1 MQKAPC
7 TAPIAQPGPR
17 IIRLSRVTTFTLF
30 FLAVFFQAGA
40 YGLTFMLPRLFE
52 TFGASEKMVGA
63 MLFITAIT
71 TLITIYFSGH
81 LSDALG
87 RLSALGM
94 ACLAIAASLFL
105 FGSAGSVGLG
115 LVMASA
121 LLGFGWGLTYSLG
134 PIVLTRLVRA
144 EERVRYFTLLSVFV
158 MAGFGLSPVL
168 AFVLEAN
175 GFTVSDAFFVTAALC
190 TLSAT
195 LFFVLRTPVQQHAL
209 VPGPEASSRIT
220 LPLLR
225 RIFASPARTPVL
237 MVCLGASVFAGLN
250 NFQTVYADA
259 RGLNYANF
267 FLTYTVTV
275 VVFRLILAKFKG
287 GSTPY
292 RTIAMLQYV
301 MCGSIILFLV
311 SGSSVILY
319 LATAVLFGLGYGV
332 SYPILVAMAA
342 NDAEADIGAQTL
354 QLFALTYF
362 VGIFGFPL
370 IAGWMLTEW
379 GAMSVLVL
387 IACLAAF
394 EASLALRRALVPS

>member
-1 MQKAPC
+1 M
-7 TAPIAQPGPR
+7 
-17 IIRLSRVTTFTLF
+17 SRFTTFSLF

-40 YGLTFMLPRLFE
+40 YGLTFMLPRLFAG
-52 TFGASEKMVGA
+52 FGASEKTVGA
-63 MLFITAIT
+63 MLLITAIT
-71 TLITIYFSGH
+71 TLITVYYSGH
-81 LSDALG
+81 LSDAMG
-87 RLSALGM
+87 RLYALGL
-94 ACLAIAASLFL
+94 ACLAIAASLAL
-105 FGSAGSVGLG
+105 FGLTSAVGVL
-115 LVMASA
+115 LVLASA
-121 LLGFGWGLTYSLG
+121 LLGFGWGLTYSLC

-144 EERVRYFTLLSVFV
+144 DERVRYFTLLSVFV

-168 AFVLEAN
+168 ASVLEAN
-175 GFTVSDAFFVTAALC
+175 GLTISDAFFVTAALC

-195 LFFVLRTPVQQHAL
+195 LFFVLRTPVQHHAL
-209 VPGPEASSRIT
+209 IPGPEASSRIT
-220 LPLLR
+220 LSVLA
-225 RIFASPARTPVL
+225 RIFASPARTPVI
-237 MVCLGASVFAGLN
+237 MVFLGASVFAGLN

-267 FLTYTVTV
+267 FLTYTITV

-292 RTIAMLQYV
+292 LTIALLQYV
-301 MCGSIILFLV
+301 MCASILLFMF
-311 SGSSVILY
+311 SGTSVFLY
-319 LATAVLFGLGYGV
+319 LVTAMLFGLGYGV

-342 NDAEADIGAQTL
+342 NDAHDDLGPQTL

-387 IACLAAF
+387 IAVLAAV
-394 EASLALRRALVPS
+394 EASMALRRVLWAS